1 MIPAGRWS
9 IAMTSADEADEKPN
23 WRQDYPVAVLLLFV
37 YIGLFVAMA
46 FLQGGLAPGRHWI
59 RFGAIQ
65 TPYLVQFGAIDSRL
79 MTDGQ
84 QYWRLLTATLLHE
97 SVPHLV
103 CNALN
108 LFFLG
113 RIIETWYGA
122 GILLALH
129 VGTGA
134 GANVLS
140 VWKHAADARF
150 VQVGASGALF
160 GFLGFLLIVSLHGK
174 SASDRWMRRML
185 SMFLL
190 LNIAFTYVLGADMTA
205 HLGGVFLGMLV
216 GLFEFALRPGIF
228 PDFLRRLLAV
238 GSAASLIGVYY
249 CDYQWQRKEA
259 ERIAAIRAAEGQRMI
274 LNADRYLSSFFRVVD
289 AGLTRQGESAN
300 RKSILDT
307 LTEIERR
314 LPPGVQRDVVHELK
328 TLFSNE
334 SDSAT
339 DRANRQRR
347 IHELGVRYTEW
358 AKTNIQ
364 RQPKNP

>member
-1 MIPAGRWS
+1 
-9 IAMTSADEADEKPN
+9 MTNADEVDEKPN
-23 WRQDYPVAVLLLFV
+23 WRRDYPVAVLLLFV
-37 YIGLFVAMA
+37 YLGLFAAMA
-46 FLQGGLAPGRHWI
+46 YIQGGLAPGRHWI

-79 MTDGQ
+79 MADGQ

-122 GILLALH
+122 GVLLALH

-160 GFLGFLLIVSLHGK
+160 GFLGFLLVVSLHGK
-174 SASDRWMRRML
+174 SANDRWMRSML
-185 SMFLL
+185 SVFLL
-190 LNIAFTYVLGADMTA
+190 VNIAFTHLLGADMTA
-205 HLGGVFLGMLV
+205 HLGGAFLGMLA

-228 PDFLRRLLAV
+228 PDILRRLLAV
-238 GSAASLIGVYY
+238 GSVASLVGVYY
-249 CDYQWQRKEA
+249 CDFQWQRKEA
-259 ERIAAIRAAEGQRMI
+259 ERKAAIRAAESQRMT
-274 LNADRYLSSFFRVVD
+274 LSADRYLSNFFRIVD
-289 AGLTRQGESAN
+289 AGLTRQGESAH
-300 RKSILDT
+300 RKSILDS

-314 LPPGVQRDVVHELK
+314 LPAGVQRDIIGELK
-328 TLFSNE
+328 TLFSAETE
-334 SDSAT
+334 SAS
-339 DRANRQRR
+339 DRADRQRR
-347 IHELGVRYTEW
+347 IHELGIRYSEW
-358 AKTNIQ
+358 AKANIK
-364 RQPKNP
+364 RAPAKP